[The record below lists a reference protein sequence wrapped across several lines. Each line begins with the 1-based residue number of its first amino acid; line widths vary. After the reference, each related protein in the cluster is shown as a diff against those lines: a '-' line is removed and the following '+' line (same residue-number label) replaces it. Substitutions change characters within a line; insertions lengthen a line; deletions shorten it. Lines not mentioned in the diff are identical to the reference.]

1 MRFRYLDILIN
12 LFVVALMVSNLV
24 AGKII
29 AIGDLRVSG
38 AQVLFPLT
46 YIFGDI
52 FTEVYGYS
60 ASRRAIWTGFIASS
74 VLAVMGLIIVAL
86 PPAPEWHDQLA
97 FEKVFYNVPRNV
109 IGSLIAY
116 WCGEFAN
123 AFVMAKLKMLTQ
135 GRLLWVRTIGSTVVG
150 QLIDTII
157 VVLFIFGGQANLQ
170 TLLTLIGS
178 GYLVKVVYEAAAT
191 PLTYFI
197 VNALKRI
204 EGVDIFDRSTDFN
217 PFAAAPSAPMVD
229 SQSSTDPRAQV

>member
-38 AQVLFPLT
+38 AQALFPLT
-46 YIFGDI
+46 YLFGDI

-74 VLAVMGLIIVAL
+74 VLAVMGLIVVAL
-86 PPAPEWHDQLA
+86 PPAPEWHDQVA

-123 AFVMAKLKMLTQ
+123 AFVMAKLKLLTG

-178 GYLVKVVYEAAAT
+178 SYLVKVVYEVAAT
-191 PLTYFI
+191 PLTYFV
-197 VNALKRI
+197 VNGLKRI

-217 PFAAAPSAPMVD
+217 PFAAAPAAPSVD
-229 SQSSTDPRAQV
+229 SPAGTDPHA

>member
-24 AGKII
+24 AAKII

-38 AQVLFPLT
+38 AQILFPVT

-60 ASRRAIWTGFIASS
+60 ASRRAIWTGFISS
-74 VLAVMGLIIVAL
+74 AVLAAMGLIVVAL
-86 PPAPEWHDQLA
+86 PPAPEWHDQAA
-97 FEKVFYNVPRNV
+97 FEKVFYTVPRIIV
-109 IGSLIAY
+109 GSLLAY

-123 AFVMAKLKMLTQ
+123 AFVMAKLKLLTQ
-135 GRLLWVRTIGSTVVG
+135 GKQLWMRTIGSTMVG
-150 QLIDTII
+150 QFVDTII
-157 VVLFIFGGQANLQ
+157 VMLFVFGGSVGLK

-191 PLTYFI
+191 PLTYLI
-197 VNALKRI
+197 VNGLKRA
-204 EGVDIFDRSTDFN
+204 EGVEIFDRTTDFN
-217 PFAAAPSAPMVD
+217 PFAAGPEP
-229 SQSSTDPRAQV
+229 PPPGGIG

>member
-197 VNALKRI
+197 VNGLKRI

>member
-12 LFVVALMVSNLV
+12 LFVVTLIVSNLV
-24 AGKII
+24 AGKMV
-29 AIGDLRVSG
+29 AIGDLRISG

-60 ASRRAIWTGFIASS
+60 ASRRAIWTGFIAST
-74 VLAVMGLIIVAL
+74 VLAVMGLIVVAL

-97 FEKVFYNVPRNV
+97 FEKVFYNVPRIIV
-109 IGSLIAY
+109 GSLIAY

-123 AFVMAKLKMLTQ
+123 AFVMAKLKLVTR

-150 QLIDTII
+150 QLVDTII
-157 VVLFIFGGQANLQ
+157 VMLFVFGGQVDLK

-178 GYLVKVVYEAAAT
+178 GYLVKVGYEAAAT

-197 VNALKRI
+197 VNALKRL

-217 PFAAAPSAPMVD
+217 PFAAAPAAPIIAVH
-229 SQSSTDPRAQV
+229 SSKDPSE

>member
-12 LFVVALMVSNLV
+12 LFVVTLIVSNLV
-24 AGKII
+24 AGKMV
-29 AIGDLRVSG
+29 AIGDLRISG

-60 ASRRAIWTGFIASS
+60 ASRRAIWTGLIASM
-74 VLAVMGLIIVAL
+74 VMAVMGLIVVAL

-97 FEKVFYNVPRNV
+97 FEKVFYNVPRIIV
-109 IGSLIAY
+109 GSLIAY

-123 AFVMAKLKMLTQ
+123 AFVMAKLKLATQ

-150 QLIDTII
+150 QLVDTII
-157 VVLFIFGGQANLQ
+157 VMLFVFGGQVDLK
-170 TLLTLIGS
+170 TLLRLIGS

-197 VNALKRI
+197 VNGLKRL

-217 PFAAAPSAPMVD
+217 PFIAAPAAPIIAVH
-229 SQSSTDPRAQV
+229 SPKDPSE